1 MSNREIIDESDVYID
16 VHKAI
21 RRLTPAPKARIHRQH
36 SQSDEAARLTDDS
49 TVVAESGNVSNG
61 HDSQHKSVE
70 WVGVPGGEAAVPS
83 SSPKTAT
90 FMMRRSSAGADGQTI
105 QTTIPVRANIDE
117 LRQHL
122 KHLGPSNPAT
132 NPKNTRSTTVKV
144 KPGHSLPT
152 RSASVTEGVSLSVFD
167 DGDETTSLLRPQ
179 VTGKDGIQ
187 ALRQSYGSVS
197 PAPAVTVQ
205 LIPHTGDDI
214 PTLTL
219 ETAEQV
225 SQGTQT
231 FKPESLAED
240 KGKRASSSE
249 DSARGLRADSHVSGK
264 KAIARSGSITEN
276 VIESRG
282 VRKVVLE
289 TTSSNDED
297 EFAVVTTASSPEQSK
312 AAPARIST
320 GFFSRDLRDEPAE
333 EGENEGLL
341 SPDGGEED
349 QEPEGDS
356 KGDGGRPGSSSA
368 ASGKK
373 KNRRKKRKGGKS

>member
-1 MSNREIIDESDVYID
+1 VYID

-21 RRLTPAPKARIHRQH
+21 RRLTPAPKARIHRQQ
-36 SQSDEAARLTDDS
+36 SQSEEISRLADDS
-49 TVVAESGNVSNG
+49 TVVAESGSVSNG
-61 HDSQHKSVE
+61 HNSQHKSVE
-70 WVGVPGGEAAVPS
+70 WVGVPGGEAAVLS

-144 KPGHSLPT
+144 KPGHSLPP
-152 RSASVTEGVSLSVFD
+152 RSASVTEGVSSSVFD

-197 PAPAVTVQ
+197 PAPVVTVQ
-205 LIPHTGDDI
+205 LTPRAGDDI
-214 PTLTL
+214 PSLTL
-219 ETAEQV
+219 ETVEQV

-231 FKPESLAED
+231 SKPESLAED
-240 KGKRASSSE
+240 KGKGASSSE
-249 DSARGLRADSHVSGK
+249 DSTRSLRVDSHVSGK
-264 KAIARSGSITEN
+264 KAVARSGSITEN

-297 EFAVVTTASSPEQSK
+297 EFAVVTTASSTEQSK
-312 AAPARIST
+312 AVTPRIST
-320 GFFSRDLRDEPAE
+320 GFFSRDGPAE
-333 EGENEGLL
+333 EGEDEGLL
-341 SPDGGEED
+341 SPDGGVED

-356 KGDGGRPGSSSA
+356 RGDDGRPGSSSA

-373 KNRRKKRKGGKS
+373 KNRRKKRKAGKS